1 MKISAVDHKFL
12 TKAWKQ
18 LDPFC
23 AQPLMANVMPG
34 TILEIFMLV
43 YGWGDSRVN
52 TFLFWVS
59 MVNLGFA
66 GING

>member
-1 MKISAVDHKFL
+1 
-12 TKAWKQ
+12 
-18 LDPFC
+18 
-23 AQPLMANVMPG
+23 MANVMPG